1 MKSLYTYIGAVLAA
15 ASILASCDK
24 NEPSKFN
31 DKDAFVAFDKT
42 SLTLSE
48 GSEDVLKI
56 PVTLASVAGLE
67 ETIKFEIKEP
77 EKKAAK
83 QGVNFEVLTKSG
95 TLSFNAENRTRYI
108 EVKAIPDGK
117 YTGDLQFS
125 VVIYGTETI
134 KLGSENT
141 CTVTLNDVDHP
152 LGFMLGAYTATG
164 VNATTETPTPCT
176 WTMTFYKD
184 AEDDHKVWID
194 NLFQVD
200 GWAAED
206 TRYYGIVN
214 NDHTSLNIPFGQESE
229 YKYQNGNPLTLR
241 GFDGENGY
249 ETGSVDVAIV
259 QDGDKVTLDFGTE
272 WGFWV
277 LIKGAG
283 TLNAVYPGIKA
294 VKN

>member
-67 ETIKFEIKEP
+67 ETIKFEVKEP

-108 EVKAIPDGK
+108 EVKAIPDGE
-117 YTGDLQFS
+117 YTGDLKFS
-125 VVIYGTETI
+125 VVIYGTESI
-134 KLGSENT
+134 KAGSENT
-141 CTVTLNDVDHP
+141 CTVTLTDIDHP
-152 LGFMLGAYTATG
+152 LGFMLGEYTATG
-164 VNATTETPTPCT
+164 VNALQNAPCT
-176 WTMTFYKD
+176 WTMTFFKD
-184 AEDDHKVWID
+184 ADDDHKVWID
-194 NLFQVD
+194 NLFQKD
-200 GWAAED
+200 GWTGED
-206 TRYYGIVN
+206 MRYYGIVN
-214 NDHTSLNIPFGQESE
+214 EDHTSLNIPFGQESE
-229 YKYQNGNPLTLR
+229 YKYSNGNPVTLL
-241 GFDGENGY
+241 GFDGESGY
-249 ETGSVDVAIV
+249 DTGSVDVAITR
-259 QDGDKVTLDFGTE
+259 DGDRVSLDFGTE
-272 WGFWV
+272 WGFWI
-277 LIKGAG
+277 LIEDAG

>member
-83 QGVNFEVLTKSG
+83 QGVNFELLTKSG

-125 VVIYGTETI
+125 IVINGTESI
-134 KLGSENT
+134 KAGSENT
-141 CTVTLNDVDHP
+141 CTVTVTDSDHP
-152 LGFMLGAYTATG
+152 LGFMLGEYTATG
-164 VNATTETPTPCT
+164 VNQWDGPCT
-176 WTMTFYKD
+176 WTMTFFKD
-184 AEDDHKVWID
+184 ADDDHKVWIN
-194 NLFQVD
+194 NLFQAD
-200 GWAAED
+200 GWANEK
-206 TRYYGIVN
+206 TRYFGIVSE
-214 NDHTSLNIPFGQESE
+214 DFTTLNIPFGQESE
-229 YKYQNGNPLTLR
+229 YKYSNGKPITLL
-241 GFDGENGY
+241 GFDGEQGY
-249 ETGSVDVAIV
+249 DTGSVDVAITR
-259 QDGDKVTLDFGTE
+259 DGDKVSLDFGTE
-272 WGFWV
+272 WGVWV
-277 LIKGAG
+277 WIEGAG
-283 TLNAVYPGIKA
+283 NLNIVKPGITA
-294 VKN
+294 VKK

>member
-48 GSEDVLKI
+48 GSEDVLRI

-67 ETIKFEIKEP
+67 ETIKFEVKEP

-83 QGVNFEVLTKSG
+83 QGVNFELLTKSG

-125 VVIYGTETI
+125 IVINGTESI
-134 KLGSENT
+134 KAGSENT
-141 CTVTLNDVDHP
+141 CTVTVADSDHP
-152 LGFMLGAYTATG
+152 LGFMLGEYTATG
-164 VNATTETPTPCT
+164 VNYWDGPCT
-176 WTMTFYKD
+176 WTMTFFKD
-184 AEDDHKVWID
+184 ADDDHNVWID
-194 NLFQVD
+194 NLFQND
-200 GWAAED
+200 SFAGAD

-214 NDHTSLNIPFGQESE
+214 EDLTSLNIPFGQESE
-229 YKYQNGNPLTLR
+229 YKYSNGNPITLL

-259 QDGDKVTLDFGTE
+259 RDGDKVSLDFGNE

-277 LIKGAG
+277 VIEGAG
-283 TLNAVYPGIKA
+283 NLNIVSPGIKA
-294 VKN
+294 VKK

>member
-48 GSEDVLKI
+48 GSEDVLRI

-67 ETIKFEIKEP
+67 ETIKFEVKEP

-83 QGVNFEVLTKSG
+83 QGVNFELLTKSG

-108 EVKAIPDGK
+108 EVKSIPDGE
-117 YTGDLQFS
+117 YTGDLQFTI
-125 VVIYGTETI
+125 VINGTESI
-134 KLGSENT
+134 KAGSENT
-141 CTVTLNDVDHP
+141 CTVTVTDSDHP
-152 LGFMLGAYTATG
+152 LGFMLGEYTATG
-164 VNATTETPTPCT
+164 VNQWNGPCT
-176 WTMTFYKD
+176 WTMTFFKD
-184 AEDDHKVWID
+184 ADDDHKVWID
-194 NLFQVD
+194 NLFQND
-200 GWAAED
+200 SWAGED

-214 NDHTSLNIPFGQESE
+214 EDLTSLNIPFGQESE
-229 YKYQNGNPLTLR
+229 YKYSNGNPITLL

-249 ETGSVDVAIV
+249 DTGSVDVAITR
-259 QDGDKVTLDFGTE
+259 DGDKVSLDFGTE

-283 TLNAVYPGIKA
+283 NLNAIYPGIKA
-294 VKN
+294 VKK

>member
-108 EVKAIPDGK
+108 EVKAIPDGE
-117 YTGDLQFS
+117 YTGDLKFS
-125 VVIYGTETI
+125 VVIYGTESI
-134 KLGSENT
+134 KAGSENT
-141 CTVTLNDVDHP
+141 CTVTVSDIDHP
-152 LGFMLGAYTATG
+152 LGFMLGEYTATG
-164 VNATTETPTPCT
+164 VNQWDGPCT
-176 WTMTFYKD
+176 WTMTFFKD
-184 AEDDHKVWID
+184 ADDDHKVWIN

-200 GWAAED
+200 GWANEK
-206 TRYYGIVN
+206 TRYYGIVSE
-214 NDHTSLNIPFGQESE
+214 DFTTLNIPFGQESE
-229 YKYQNGNPLTLR
+229 YKYSNGNPITLL
-241 GFDGENGY
+241 GFDGEQGY
-249 ETGSVDVAIV
+249 DTGSVDVAITR
-259 QDGDKVTLDFGTE
+259 DGDKVSLDFGTE
-272 WGFWV
+272 WGVWV
-277 LIKGAG
+277 WIEGAG
-283 TLNAVYPGIKA
+283 NLNIVKPGITA
-294 VKN
+294 VKK

>member
-67 ETIKFEIKEP
+67 ETIKFEVKEP

-83 QGVNFEVLTKSG
+83 QGVNFELLTKSG

-108 EVKAIPDGK
+108 EVKAIPDGE

-164 VNATTETPTPCT
+164 VSYFNGPST
-176 WTMTFYKD
+176 WTMTFFKD
-184 AEDDHKVWID
+184 ADDDHKVWID
-194 NLFQVD
+194 NLFQND
-200 GWAAED
+200 SFAGAD

-214 NDHTSLNIPFGQESE
+214 EDLTSLNIPFGQESE
-229 YKYQNGNPLTLR
+229 YKYSNGNPITLL
-241 GFDGENGY
+241 GFDGESGHD
-249 ETGSVDVAIV
+249 TGSVDVAIV

-277 LIKGAG
+277 KIKDAG
-283 TLNAVYPGIKA
+283 DLNVIYPGIKA

>member
-67 ETIKFEIKEP
+67 ETIKFEVKEP

-83 QGVNFEVLTKSG
+83 QGVNYEVLTKTG

-108 EVKAIPDGK
+108 EVKAIPDGE

-164 VNATTETPTPCT
+164 VSYFNGPST
-176 WTMTFYKD
+176 WTMTFFKD
-184 AEDDHKVWID
+184 ADDDHKVWID
-194 NLFQVD
+194 NLFQND
-200 GWAAED
+200 SFAGAD

-214 NDHTSLNIPFGQESE
+214 EDLTSLNIPFGQESE
-229 YKYQNGNPLTLR
+229 YKYSNGNPITLL
-241 GFDGENGY
+241 GFDGEYGHD
-249 ETGSVDVAIV
+249 TGSVDVAIV

-277 LIKGAG
+277 KIKDAG
-283 TLNAVYPGIKA
+283 DLNVIYPGIKA

>member
-67 ETIKFEIKEP
+67 ETIKFEVKEP

-108 EVKAIPDGK
+108 EVKAIPDGE
-117 YTGDLQFS
+117 YTGDLKFS
-125 VVIYGTETI
+125 VVIYGTESI
-134 KLGSENT
+134 KAGSENT
-141 CTVTLNDVDHP
+141 CTVTVTDIDHP
-152 LGFMLGAYTATG
+152 LGFMLGEYTATG
-164 VNATTETPTPCT
+164 VNALQNAPCT
-176 WTMTFYKD
+176 WTMTFFKD
-184 AEDDHKVWID
+184 ADDDHKVWID
-194 NLFQVD
+194 NLFQKD
-200 GWAAED
+200 GWTGED
-206 TRYYGIVN
+206 MRYYGIVN
-214 NDHTSLNIPFGQESE
+214 EDLTSLNIPFGQESE
-229 YKYQNGNPLTLR
+229 YKYANGNPVTLL
-241 GFDGENGY
+241 GFDGESGY
-249 ETGSVDVAIV
+249 DTGSVDVAIV
-259 QDGDKVTLDFGTE
+259 RDGDKVSLDFGTE
-272 WGFWV
+272 WGFWI
-277 LIKGAG
+277 LIEDAG
-283 TLNAVYPGIKA
+283 TLNAVNPGIKA

>member
-67 ETIKFEIKEP
+67 ETIKFEVKEP
-77 EKKAAK
+77 EKKTAK
-83 QGVNFEVLTKSG
+83 QGVNFELLTKSG

-108 EVKAIPDGK
+108 EVKAIPDGE
-117 YTGDLQFS
+117 YTGDLQFTI
-125 VVIYGTETI
+125 VINGTESI
-134 KLGSENT
+134 KAGSENT
-141 CTVTLNDVDHP
+141 CTVTVSDIDHP
-152 LGFMLGAYTATG
+152 LGFMLGEYTATG
-164 VNATTETPTPCT
+164 VNYWDGPCT
-176 WTMTFYKD
+176 WTMTFFKD
-184 AEDDHKVWID
+184 ADDDNKVWID
-194 NLFQVD
+194 NLFQND
-200 GWAAED
+200 SFAGAD

-214 NDHTSLNIPFGQESE
+214 EDLTSLNIPFGQESE
-229 YKYQNGNPLTLR
+229 YKYSNGNPITLL

-259 QDGDKVTLDFGTE
+259 RDGDKVSLDFGNE

-277 LIKGAG
+277 VIEGAG
-283 TLNAVYPGIKA
+283 NLNIVSPGIKA
-294 VKN
+294 VKK

>member
-67 ETIKFEIKEP
+67 ETIKFEVKEP

-83 QGVNFEVLTKSG
+83 QGVNFELLTKSG

-108 EVKAIPDGK
+108 EVKAIPDGE

-164 VNATTETPTPCT
+164 VSYYNGPST
-176 WTMTFYKD
+176 WTMTFFKD
-184 AEDDHKVWID
+184 ADDDHKVWID
-194 NLFQVD
+194 NLFQND
-200 GWAAED
+200 SFAGAD

-214 NDHTSLNIPFGQESE
+214 EDLTSLNIPFGQESE
-229 YKYQNGNPLTLR
+229 YKYSNGNPITLL
-241 GFDGENGY
+241 GFDGEYGHD
-249 ETGSVDVAIV
+249 TGSVDVAIV

-277 LIKGAG
+277 KIKDAG
-283 TLNAVYPGIKA
+283 DLNVIYPGIKA

>member
-48 GSEDVLKI
+48 GSEDVIKI

-67 ETIKFEIKEP
+67 ETIKFEVKEP

-108 EVKAIPDGK
+108 EVKAIHDGE
-117 YTGDLQFS
+117 YTGDLKFS
-125 VVIYGTETI
+125 VVIYGTESI
-134 KLGSENT
+134 KAGSENT
-141 CTVTLNDVDHP
+141 CTVTVTDIDHP
-152 LGFMLGAYTATG
+152 LGFMLGEYTATG
-164 VNATTETPTPCT
+164 VNALQNAPCT
-176 WTMTFYKD
+176 WTMTFFKD
-184 AEDDHKVWID
+184 ADDDHKVWID
-194 NLFQVD
+194 NLFQKD
-200 GWAAED
+200 GWTGED
-206 TRYYGIVN
+206 MRYYGIVN
-214 NDHTSLNIPFGQESE
+214 EDLTSLNIPFGQESE
-229 YKYQNGNPLTLR
+229 YKYANGNPVTLL
-241 GFDGENGY
+241 GFDGESGY
-249 ETGSVDVAIV
+249 DTGSVDVAIV
-259 QDGDKVTLDFGTE
+259 RDGDKVSLDFGTE
-272 WGFWV
+272 WGFWI
-277 LIKGAG
+277 LIEDAG

>member
-48 GSEDVLKI
+48 GSEDVLRI

-67 ETIKFEIKEP
+67 ETIKFEVKEP

-83 QGVNFEVLTKSG
+83 QGVNFELLTKSG

-108 EVKAIPDGK
+108 EVKSIPDGE
-117 YTGDLQFS
+117 YTGDLQFTI
-125 VVIYGTETI
+125 VINGTEPI
-134 KLGSENT
+134 KAGSENT
-141 CTVTLNDVDHP
+141 CTVTVSDSDHP
-152 LGFMLGAYTATG
+152 LGFMLGEYTATG
-164 VNATTETPTPCT
+164 VNYWDGPCT
-176 WTMTFYKD
+176 WTMTFFKD
-184 AEDDHKVWID
+184 ADDDHQVWID
-194 NLFQVD
+194 NLFQND
-200 GWAAED
+200 SFAGAD

-214 NDHTSLNIPFGQESE
+214 EDLTSLNIPFGQESE
-229 YKYQNGNPLTLR
+229 YKYSNGNPITLL

-259 QDGDKVTLDFGTE
+259 RDGDKVSLDFGTE
-272 WGFWV
+272 WGVWV
-277 LIKGAG
+277 VIEGAG
-283 TLNAVYPGIKA
+283 NLNIVNPGIKA
-294 VKN
+294 VKK

>member
-48 GSEDVLKI
+48 GSEDVLRI

-67 ETIKFEIKEP
+67 ETIKFEVKEP

-83 QGVNFEVLTKSG
+83 QGVNFELLTKSG

-125 VVIYGTETI
+125 IVINGTESI
-134 KLGSENT
+134 KAGSENT
-141 CTVTLNDVDHP
+141 CTVTVADSDHP
-152 LGFMLGAYTATG
+152 LGFMLGEYTATG
-164 VNATTETPTPCT
+164 VNYWDGPCT
-176 WTMTFYKD
+176 WTMTFFKD
-184 AEDDHKVWID
+184 ADDDHEVWID
-194 NLFQVD
+194 NLFQND
-200 GWAAED
+200 SFAGAD

-214 NDHTSLNIPFGQESE
+214 EDLTSLNIPFGQESE
-229 YKYQNGNPLTLR
+229 YKYSNGNPITLL

-259 QDGDKVTLDFGTE
+259 RDGDKVSLDFGNE

-277 LIKGAG
+277 VIEGAG
-283 TLNAVYPGIKA
+283 NLNIVSPGIKA
-294 VKN
+294 VKK

>member
-48 GSEDVLKI
+48 GSEDVLRI

-67 ETIKFEIKEP
+67 ETIKFEVKEP

-83 QGVNFEVLTKSG
+83 QGVNFELLTKSG

-108 EVKAIPDGK
+108 EVKSIPDGE
-117 YTGDLQFS
+117 YTGDLQFTI
-125 VVIYGTETI
+125 VINGTESI
-134 KLGSENT
+134 KAGSENT
-141 CTVTLNDVDHP
+141 CTVTVADSDHP

-164 VNATTETPTPCT
+164 VSYFNGPST
-176 WTMTFYKD
+176 WTMTFFKD
-184 AEDDHKVWID
+184 ADDDHKVWID
-194 NLFQVD
+194 NLFQND
-200 GWAAED
+200 SFAGAD

-214 NDHTSLNIPFGQESE
+214 EDLTSLNIPFGQESE
-229 YKYQNGNPLTLR
+229 YKYSNGNPITLL
-241 GFDGENGY
+241 GFDGEYGHD
-249 ETGSVDVAIV
+249 TGSVDVAIV

-277 LIKGAG
+277 RIKDAG
-283 TLNAVYPGIKA
+283 DLNVINPGIKA

>member
-67 ETIKFEIKEP
+67 ETIKFEVKEP

-83 QGVNFEVLTKSG
+83 QGVNFELLTKSG

-108 EVKAIPDGK
+108 EVKAIPDGE

-125 VVIYGTETI
+125 IVINGTESI
-134 KLGSENT
+134 KAGSENT
-141 CTVTLNDVDHP
+141 CTVTVADSDHP
-152 LGFMLGAYTATG
+152 LGFMLGEYTATG
-164 VNATTETPTPCT
+164 VSYFNGPST
-176 WTMTFYKD
+176 WTMTFFKD
-184 AEDDHKVWID
+184 ADDDHKVWID
-194 NLFQVD
+194 NLFQND
-200 GWAAED
+200 SFAGAD

-214 NDHTSLNIPFGQESE
+214 EDLTSLNIPFGQESE
-229 YKYQNGNPLTLR
+229 YKYSNGNPITLL
-241 GFDGENGY
+241 GFDGEYGHD
-249 ETGSVDVAIV
+249 TGSVDVAIV

-277 LIKGAG
+277 KIKDAG
-283 TLNAVYPGIKA
+283 DLNVIYPGIKA
-294 VKN
+294 VKK

>member
-67 ETIKFEIKEP
+67 ETIKFEVKEP

-83 QGVNFEVLTKSG
+83 QGVNFELLTKSG
-95 TLSFNAENRTRYI
+95 TLSFNAENRTSYI
-108 EVKAIPDGK
+108 EVKAIPDGE

-164 VNATTETPTPCT
+164 VSYFNGPST
-176 WTMTFYKD
+176 WTMTFFKD
-184 AEDDHKVWID
+184 ADDDHKVWID
-194 NLFQVD
+194 NLFQND
-200 GWAAED
+200 SFAGAD

-214 NDHTSLNIPFGQESE
+214 DDHTSLNIPFGQESE
-229 YKYQNGNPLTLR
+229 YKYSNGNPITLL
-241 GFDGENGY
+241 GFDGEYGHD
-249 ETGSVDVAIV
+249 TGSVDVAIV

-272 WGFWV
+272 WGFWAK
-277 LIKGAG
+277 IKDVGD
-283 TLNAVYPGIKA
+283 LNVIYPGIKA
-294 VKN
+294 VKK

>member
-1 MKSLYTYIGAVLAA
+1 M
-15 ASILASCDK
+15 
-24 NEPSKFN
+24 
-31 DKDAFVAFDKT
+31 
-42 SLTLSE
+42 TLSE

-83 QGVNFEVLTKSG
+83 QGVNYEVLTKSG

-108 EVKAIPDGK
+108 EVKAIPDGE

-125 VVIYGTETI
+125 IVIKGTESI
-134 KLGSENT
+134 KAGSENT
-141 CTVTLNDVDHP
+141 CTVTVSDIDHP

-164 VNATTETPTPCT
+164 VNAMDDKPCT

-184 AEDDHKVWID
+184 ADDDHKVWIN

-200 GWAAED
+200 GWANEK
-206 TRYYGIVN
+206 TRYYGIVSE
-214 NDHTSLNIPFGQESE
+214 DFTTLNIPFGQESE
-229 YKYQNGNPLTLR
+229 YKYSNGNPITLL
-241 GFDGENGY
+241 GFDGEAGY
-249 ETGSVDVAIV
+249 DTGSVDVAITR
-259 QDGDKVTLDFGTE
+259 DGDKVSLDFGTE

-283 TLNAVYPGIKA
+283 NLNAIYPGIKA
-294 VKN
+294 VKK

>member
-67 ETIKFEIKEP
+67 ETIKFEVKEP

-83 QGVNFEVLTKSG
+83 QGVNYELLTKSG

-108 EVKAIPDGK
+108 EVKAIPDGE
-117 YTGDLQFS
+117 YTGDLTFS
-125 VVIYGTETI
+125 VVIYGTESI
-134 KLGSENT
+134 KAGSENT
-141 CTVTLNDVDHP
+141 CTVTVTDSDHP
-152 LGFMLGAYTATG
+152 LGFMLGEYTATG
-164 VNATTETPTPCT
+164 VNYWDGPCT
-176 WTMTFYKD
+176 WTMTFFKD
-184 AEDDHKVWID
+184 ADDDHKVWIN

-200 GWAAED
+200 NFANAK

-214 NDHTSLNIPFGQESE
+214 DDHTSLNIPFGQESE
-229 YKYQNGNPLTLR
+229 YKYSNGNPITLL
-241 GFDGENGY
+241 GFNGENGY
-249 ETGSVDVAIV
+249 DTGSVDVSIV

-277 LIKGAG
+277 VIEGAG
-283 TLNAVYPGIKA
+283 NLNIVNPGIKA
-294 VKN
+294 VKK

>member
-67 ETIKFEIKEP
+67 ETIKFEVKEP

-83 QGVNFEVLTKSG
+83 QGVNFELLTKSG

-108 EVKAIPDGK
+108 EVKAIPDGE
-117 YTGDLQFS
+117 YTGDLQFTI
-125 VVIYGTETI
+125 VINGTESI
-134 KLGSENT
+134 KAGSENT
-141 CTVTLNDVDHP
+141 CTVTVSDIDHP

-164 VNATTETPTPCT
+164 VSYFNGPST
-176 WTMTFYKD
+176 WTMTFFKD
-184 AEDDHKVWID
+184 ADDDHKVWID
-194 NLFQVD
+194 NLFQND
-200 GWAAED
+200 SFAGAD

-214 NDHTSLNIPFGQESE
+214 EDLTSLNIPFGQESE
-229 YKYQNGNPLTLR
+229 YKYSNGNPITLL
-241 GFDGENGY
+241 GFDGEY
-249 ETGSVDVAIV
+249 VHDTGSVDVAIV

-272 WGFWV
+272 WGFWAK
-277 LIKGAG
+277 IKDAG
-283 TLNAVYPGIKA
+283 DLNVIYPGIKA

>member
-67 ETIKFEIKEP
+67 ETIKFEVKEP

-108 EVKAIPDGK
+108 EVKAIPDGE

-164 VNATTETPTPCT
+164 VSYFNGPST
-176 WTMTFYKD
+176 WTMTFFKD
-184 AEDDHKVWID
+184 ADDDHKVWID
-194 NLFQVD
+194 NLFQND
-200 GWAAED
+200 SFAGAD

-214 NDHTSLNIPFGQESE
+214 DDHTSLNIPFGQESE
-229 YKYQNGNPLTLR
+229 YKYSNGNPITLL
-241 GFDGENGY
+241 GFDGEYGHD
-249 ETGSVDVAIV
+249 TGSVDVAIV

-272 WGFWV
+272 WGFWAK
-277 LIKGAG
+277 IKDVGD
-283 TLNAVYPGIKA
+283 LNVIYPGIKA

>member
-67 ETIKFEIKEP
+67 ETIKFEVKEP

-108 EVKAIPDGK
+108 EVKAIPDGE

-164 VNATTETPTPCT
+164 VSYFNGPST
-176 WTMTFYKD
+176 WTMTFFKD
-184 AEDDHKVWID
+184 ADDDHKVWID
-194 NLFQVD
+194 NLFQND
-200 GWAAED
+200 SFAGAD

-214 NDHTSLNIPFGQESE
+214 EDLTSLNIPFGQESE
-229 YKYQNGNPLTLR
+229 YKYSNGNPITLL
-241 GFDGENGY
+241 GFDGEYGHD
-249 ETGSVDVAIV
+249 TGSVDVAIV

-277 LIKGAG
+277 KIKDAG
-283 TLNAVYPGIKA
+283 DLNVIYPGIKA

>member
-56 PVTLASVAGLE
+56 PVTLASIAGLE

-83 QGVNFEVLTKSG
+83 QGVNYEVLTKTG

-108 EVKAIPDGK
+108 EVKAIPDGE

-134 KLGSENT
+134 KLGSEST

-152 LGFMLGAYTATG
+152 LGFMLGEYTATG
-164 VNATTETPTPCT
+164 VNYWDGPCT
-176 WTMTFYKD
+176 WTMTFLKD
-184 AEDDHKVWID
+184 ADDDHKVWIN
-194 NLFQVD
+194 NLFQQD
-200 GWAAED
+200 NLANAK

-214 NDHTSLNIPFGQESE
+214 DDHTSLNIPFGQESE
-229 YKYQNGNPLTLR
+229 FKYSNGNPITLL
-241 GFDGENGY
+241 GFNGEGGY
-249 ETGSVDVAIV
+249 KTGSVDVAIV

-272 WGFWV
+272 WGFWIV
-277 LIKGAG
+277 IEDFGN
-283 TLNAVYPGIKA
+283 LNIVYPGITA

>member
-67 ETIKFEIKEP
+67 ETIKFEVKEP

-108 EVKAIPDGK
+108 EVKAIPDGE

-125 VVIYGTETI
+125 VVIYGTESI
-134 KLGSENT
+134 KAGSENT
-141 CTVTLNDVDHP
+141 CTVTLTDIDHP

-164 VNATTETPTPCT
+164 VNALKNEPCT
-176 WTMTFYKD
+176 WTMTFFKD
-184 AEDDHKVWID
+184 ADDDHKVWID
-194 NLFQVD
+194 NLFQKD
-200 GWAAED
+200 GWTGED
-206 TRYYGIVN
+206 MRYYGIVN
-214 NDHTSLNIPFGQESE
+214 EDHTSLNIPFGQESE
-229 YKYQNGNPLTLR
+229 YKYSNGNPVTLL
-241 GFDGENGY
+241 GFDGESGY
-249 ETGSVDVAIV
+249 DTGSVDVAIV
-259 QDGDKVTLDFGTE
+259 RDGDKVSLDFGTE
-272 WGFWV
+272 WGFWI
-277 LIKGAG
+277 LIEDAG
-283 TLNAVYPGIKA
+283 TLNAVNPGIKA

>member
-48 GSEDVLKI
+48 GSEDVLRI

-67 ETIKFEIKEP
+67 ETIKFEVKEP

-83 QGVNFEVLTKSG
+83 QGVNYEVLTKTG

-108 EVKAIPDGK
+108 EVKAIPDGEP
-117 YTGDLQFS
+117 TGDLQFS

-164 VNATTETPTPCT
+164 VSYFNGPST
-176 WTMTFYKD
+176 WTMTFFKD
-184 AEDDHKVWID
+184 ADDNHKVWID
-194 NLFQVD
+194 NLFQND
-200 GWAAED
+200 SFAGAD

-214 NDHTSLNIPFGQESE
+214 EDLTSLNIPFGQESE
-229 YKYQNGNPLTLR
+229 YKYSNGNPITLL
-241 GFDGENGY
+241 GFDGEYGHD
-249 ETGSVDVAIV
+249 TGSVDVAIV

-272 WGFWV
+272 WGFWAK
-277 LIKGAG
+277 IKDAG
-283 TLNAVYPGIKA
+283 DLNVINPGIKA
-294 VKN
+294 VKK

>member
-67 ETIKFEIKEP
+67 ETIKFEVKEP

-83 QGVNFEVLTKSG
+83 QGVNFELLTKSG

-108 EVKAIPDGK
+108 EVKAIPDGE

-125 VVIYGTETI
+125 IVINGTETI

-164 VNATTETPTPCT
+164 VSYFNGPST
-176 WTMTFYKD
+176 WTMTFFKD
-184 AEDDHKVWID
+184 ADDDHKVWID
-194 NLFQVD
+194 NLFQND
-200 GWAAED
+200 SFAGAD

-214 NDHTSLNIPFGQESE
+214 EDHTSLNIPFGQESE
-229 YKYQNGNPLTLR
+229 YKYSNGNPITLL
-241 GFDGENGY
+241 GFDGEYGHD
-249 ETGSVDVAIV
+249 TGSVDVAIV

-277 LIKGAG
+277 KIKDAG
-283 TLNAVYPGIKA
+283 DLNVIYPGIKA

>member
-67 ETIKFEIKEP
+67 ETIKFEIKES

-83 QGVNFEVLTKSG
+83 QGVNYEVLTKSG

-108 EVKAIPDGK
+108 EVKAIPDGE

-125 VVIYGTETI
+125 IVIKGTESI
-134 KLGSENT
+134 KAGSENT
-141 CTVTLNDVDHP
+141 CTVTVSDIDHP
-152 LGFMLGAYTATG
+152 LGFMLGEYTATG
-164 VNATTETPTPCT
+164 VNQWDGPCT
-176 WTMTFYKD
+176 WTMTFFKD
-184 AEDDHKVWID
+184 ADDDHKVWIN
-194 NLFQVD
+194 NLFQAD
-200 GWAAED
+200 GWANEK
-206 TRYYGIVN
+206 TRYYGIVSEGF
-214 NDHTSLNIPFGQESE
+214 TTLNIPFGQESE
-229 YKYQNGNPLTLR
+229 YKYSNGNPITLL
-241 GFDGENGY
+241 GFDGEAGY
-249 ETGSVDVAIV
+249 DTGSVDVAITR
-259 QDGDKVTLDFGTE
+259 DGDKVSLDFGTE
-272 WGFWV
+272 WGVWV
-277 LIKGAG
+277 WIEGAG
-283 TLNAVYPGIKA
+283 NLNIVKPGITA
-294 VKN
+294 VKK

>member
-67 ETIKFEIKEP
+67 ETIKFEVKEP

-108 EVKAIPDGK
+108 EVKAIPDGE
-117 YTGDLQFS
+117 YTGDLKFS
-125 VVIYGTETI
+125 VVIYGTESI
-134 KLGSENT
+134 KAGSENT
-141 CTVTLNDVDHP
+141 CTVTVTDIDHP
-152 LGFMLGAYTATG
+152 LGFMLGEYTATG
-164 VNATTETPTPCT
+164 VNALQNAPCT
-176 WTMTFYKD
+176 WTMTFFKD
-184 AEDDHKVWID
+184 ADDDHKVWID
-194 NLFQVD
+194 NLFQKD
-200 GWAAED
+200 GWTGED
-206 TRYYGIVN
+206 MRYYGIVN
-214 NDHTSLNIPFGQESE
+214 EDLTSLNIPFGQESE
-229 YKYQNGNPLTLR
+229 YKYANGNPVTLL
-241 GFDGENGY
+241 GFDGESGY
-249 ETGSVDVAIV
+249 DTGSVDVAITR
-259 QDGDKVTLDFGTE
+259 DGDKVSLDFGTE
-272 WGFWV
+272 WGFWI
-277 LIKGAG
+277 LIEDAG

>member
-67 ETIKFEIKEP
+67 ETIKFEVKEP

-83 QGVNFEVLTKSG
+83 QGVNFELLTKSG

-108 EVKAIPDGK
+108 EVKAIPDGE

-164 VNATTETPTPCT
+164 VSHFNGPST
-176 WTMTFYKD
+176 WTMTFFKD
-184 AEDDHKVWID
+184 ADDDHKVWID
-194 NLFQVD
+194 NLFQND
-200 GWAAED
+200 SFAGAD

-214 NDHTSLNIPFGQESE
+214 EDLTSLNIPFGQESE
-229 YKYQNGNPLTLR
+229 YKYSNGNPITLL
-241 GFDGENGY
+241 GFDGEYGHD
-249 ETGSVDVAIV
+249 TGSVDVAIV
-259 QDGDKVTLDFGTE
+259 QDGDKVSLDFGTE

-277 LIKGAG
+277 KIKDAG
-283 TLNAVYPGIKA
+283 DLNVIYPGIKA

>member
-67 ETIKFEIKEP
+67 ETIKFEVKEP

-83 QGVNFEVLTKSG
+83 QGVNFELLTKSG

-108 EVKAIPDGK
+108 EVKAIPDGE
-117 YTGDLQFS
+117 YTGDLQFTI
-125 VVIYGTETI
+125 VINGTESI
-134 KLGSENT
+134 KAGSENT
-141 CTVTLNDVDHP
+141 CTVTVSDIDHP
-152 LGFMLGAYTATG
+152 LGFMLGEYTATG
-164 VNATTETPTPCT
+164 VNYWDGPCT
-176 WTMTFYKD
+176 WTMTFFKD
-184 AEDDHKVWID
+184 ADDDYKVWID
-194 NLFQVD
+194 NLFQND
-200 GWAAED
+200 SFAGAD

-214 NDHTSLNIPFGQESE
+214 EDLTSLNIPFGQESE
-229 YKYQNGNPLTLR
+229 YKYSNGNPITLL

-259 QDGDKVTLDFGTE
+259 RDGDKVSLDFGNE
-272 WGFWV
+272 WGLWV
-277 LIKGAG
+277 VIEGAG
-283 TLNAVYPGIKA
+283 NLNIVSPGIKA
-294 VKN
+294 VKK

>member
-83 QGVNFEVLTKSG
+83 QGVNLEVLTKSG

-108 EVKAIPDGK
+108 EVKAIPDGE

-125 VVIYGTETI
+125 IVINGTESI
-134 KLGSENT
+134 KVGSENT
-141 CTVTLNDVDHP
+141 CTVTVTDSDHP
-152 LGFMLGAYTATG
+152 LGFMLGEYTATG
-164 VNATTETPTPCT
+164 VNQWNGPCT
-176 WTMTFYKD
+176 WTMTFFKD
-184 AEDDHKVWID
+184 ADDDHKVWID
-194 NLFQVD
+194 NLFQND
-200 GWAAED
+200 SWAGED
-206 TRYYGIVN
+206 TRYYGIVSE
-214 NDHTSLNIPFGQESE
+214 DFTTLNIPFGQESE
-229 YKYQNGNPLTLR
+229 YKYSNGKPITLL

-249 ETGSVDVAIV
+249 DTGSVDVAITR
-259 QDGDKVTLDFGTE
+259 DGDKVSLDFGTE
-272 WGFWV
+272 WGVWV
-277 LIKGAG
+277 WIEGAG
-283 TLNAVYPGIKA
+283 NLNIVKPGITA
-294 VKN
+294 VKK

>member
-67 ETIKFEIKEP
+67 ETIKFEVKEP

-83 QGVNFEVLTKSG
+83 QGVNFELLTKSG

-108 EVKAIPDGK
+108 EVKAIPDGE

-164 VNATTETPTPCT
+164 VSYFNGPST
-176 WTMTFYKD
+176 WTMTFFKD
-184 AEDDHKVWID
+184 ADDDHKVWID
-194 NLFQVD
+194 NLFQND
-200 GWAAED
+200 SFAGAD

-214 NDHTSLNIPFGQESE
+214 DDHTSLNIPFGQESE
-229 YKYQNGNPLTLR
+229 YKYSNGNPITLL
-241 GFDGENGY
+241 GFDGKYGHD
-249 ETGSVDVAIV
+249 TGSVDVAIV

-272 WGFWV
+272 WGFWAK
-277 LIKGAG
+277 IKDVGD
-283 TLNAVYPGIKA
+283 LNVIYPGIKA

>member
-83 QGVNFEVLTKSG
+83 QGVNYEVLTKTG

-108 EVKAIPDGK
+108 EVKAIPDGE

-141 CTVTLNDVDHP
+141 CTVTVTDSDHP

-164 VNATTETPTPCT
+164 VSYFNGPST
-176 WTMTFYKD
+176 WTMTFFKD
-184 AEDDHKVWID
+184 ADDDHKVWID
-194 NLFQVD
+194 NLFQND
-200 GWAAED
+200 SFAGAD

-214 NDHTSLNIPFGQESE
+214 DDHTSLNIPFGQESE
-229 YKYQNGNPLTLR
+229 YKYSNGNPITLL
-241 GFDGENGY
+241 GFDGEYGHD
-249 ETGSVDVAIV
+249 TGSVDVAIV

-272 WGFWV
+272 WGFWAK
-277 LIKGAG
+277 IKDAG
-283 TLNAVYPGIKA
+283 DLNVIYPGIKA

>member
-31 DKDAFVAFDKT
+31 DKDAFVAFEQT

-67 ETIKFEIKEP
+67 ETIKFEVKEP

-117 YTGDLQFS
+117 YTGDLKFS
-125 VVIYGTETI
+125 VVIYGTESI
-134 KLGSENT
+134 KAGSENT

-152 LGFMLGAYTATG
+152 LGFMLGEYTATG
-164 VNATTETPTPCT
+164 VNALKNEPCT
-176 WTMTFYKD
+176 WTMTFFKD
-184 AEDDHKVWID
+184 ADDDHKVWID
-194 NLFQVD
+194 NLFQKD
-200 GWAAED
+200 GWTGED
-206 TRYYGIVN
+206 MRYYGIVN
-214 NDHTSLNIPFGQESE
+214 EDHTSLNIPFGQESE
-229 YKYQNGNPLTLR
+229 YKYANGNPVTLL

-249 ETGSVDVAIV
+249 DTGSVDVAIV
-259 QDGDKVTLDFGTE
+259 RDGDKVSLDFGTE
-272 WGFWV
+272 WGFWI
-277 LIKGAG
+277 LIKDAG
-283 TLNAVYPGIKA
+283 TLNAVNPGIKA

>member
-67 ETIKFEIKEP
+67 ETIKFEVKEP

-83 QGVNFEVLTKSG
+83 QGVNFELLTKSG

-108 EVKAIPDGK
+108 EVKAIPDGE

-164 VNATTETPTPCT
+164 VSYFNGPST
-176 WTMTFYKD
+176 WTMTFFKD
-184 AEDDHKVWID
+184 ADDDHKVWID
-194 NLFQVD
+194 NLFQND
-200 GWAAED
+200 SFAGAD

-214 NDHTSLNIPFGQESE
+214 EDLTSLNIPFGQESE
-229 YKYQNGNPLTLR
+229 YKYSNGNPITLL
-241 GFDGENGY
+241 GFDGEYGHD
-249 ETGSVDVAIV
+249 TGSVDVAIV

-277 LIKGAG
+277 KIKDAG
-283 TLNAVYPGIKA
+283 DLNVIYPGIKA